1 MWFYC
6 RKYKG
11 LLFNFFQVLSEAL
24 SNNFRYNNLLH
35 LIDSSLRDLQ
45 KGIIGLVVM
54 SSDLEEIFTCIYEGR
69 VPSGWLRGDK
79 IHYNQPSTNV
89 VLQLIPH

>member
-11 LLFNFFQVLSEAL
+11 LLFNFFQEFSEAK
-24 SNNFRYNNLLH
+24 NFRYNNLLH

-45 KGIIGLVVM
+45 KGIVGLVVM

-79 IHYNQPSTNV
+79 KKH
-89 VLQLIPH
+89 